1 MSTNYPAEVLR
12 VACVGAGT
20 IGSAWAAYFL
30 ARGLDVVATDPA
42 VGARERLNQNVD
54 DAWPKLEQLGLSAD
68 ASRDRLIFVDQLEDA
83 VKDADFVQESA
94 PDDEHL
100 KIDLIARIDAAC
112 LPGTVIA
119 SSSSKFLP
127 SRLSA
132 QCARPE
138 RVIVGHPFV
147 PAYLVPLV
155 EVVGGDATDP
165 AALDWAMG
173 FYRRVGKQ
181 PLRLKKEI
189 ESYIANRLQHAIYLE
204 ALSLVEQG
212 ICDYQD
218 IDNAVTWGPGLR
230 WAVQGPI
237 LHRHLGGGKGG
248 VRHMIDHFGWNGVPG
263 GEVAFIDAVERRW
276 GDYPITELES
286 WRDDNLLVML
296 EGLEPPPGEA

>member
-54 DAWPKLEQLGLSAD
+54 DAWPKLEQLGLSSD

-189 ESYIANRLQHAIYLE
+189 ESYIANRLQHE
-204 ALSLVEQG
+204 AREQG
-212 ICDYQD
+212 RSE
-218 IDNAVTWGPGLR
+218 N
-230 WAVQGPI
+230 QG
-237 LHRHLGGGKGG
+237 GC
-248 VRHMIDHFGWNGVPG
+248 
-263 GEVAFIDAVERRW
+263 
-276 GDYPITELES
+276 
-286 WRDDNLLVML
+286 
-296 EGLEPPPGEA
+296 

>member
-1 MSTNYPAEVLR
+1 MIMSTNYPAEVLR

-54 DAWPKLEQLGLSAD
+54 DAWPKLEQLGLSSD

-132 QCARPE
+132 QC
-138 RVIVGHPFV
+138 
-147 PAYLVPLV
+147 
-155 EVVGGDATDP
+155 
-165 AALDWAMG
+165 
-173 FYRRVGKQ
+173 
-181 PLRLKKEI
+181 
-189 ESYIANRLQHAIYLE
+189 
-204 ALSLVEQG
+204 
-212 ICDYQD
+212 
-218 IDNAVTWGPGLR
+218 
-230 WAVQGPI
+230 
-237 LHRHLGGGKGG
+237 
-248 VRHMIDHFGWNGVPG
+248 
-263 GEVAFIDAVERRW
+263 
-276 GDYPITELES
+276 
-286 WRDDNLLVML
+286 
-296 EGLEPPPGEA
+296 